1 MEINRLI
8 IFANIINFILYG
20 VDKFR
25 AKNNS
30 WRIREKTLLTLSIF
44 AGVGGFLGMEIFNHK
59 TRERKFY
66 LANIIGIFLTIYL
79 IK

>member
-1 MEINRLI
+1 MGNNHLI
-8 IFANIINFILYG
+8 IFANIISFILYG
-20 VDKFR
+20 VDKFK

-44 AGVGGFLGMEIFNHK
+44 AGIGGFLGMKVFHHK

-66 LANIIGIFLTIYL
+66 LANIIGILLTIYL